1 MTRPADRGPI
11 YRIFGENI
19 YKTHIRKEDKQAIID
34 ATSDWRADGQMDL
47 EEFEYVFP
55 RWLEQNEEIL
65 DHTEAQT
72 GQQGTDWWDEE
83 PVWGKSMT
91 EGIYLKSDDTCIGFE
106 RCRILE
112 WSMSNEITALV
123 PSARENGYYIENSS
137 LGLKTLFE
145 TFGCRSIITQTP
157 TSVNTSKQPYKDIT
171 PTKVETRL
179 DRITPV
185 EYRETIL
192 TREWYTQWIN
202 EPEQSTLK
210 NIPYTYH
217 WKYTE

>member
-1 MTRPADRGPI
+1 MTRPANRGPI

-19 YKTHIRKEDKQAIID
+19 YKTHIKKEDKQAIID

-47 EEFEYVFP
+47 EEFEYVFQ

-72 GQQGTDWWDEE
+72 GQQGTDWWYEE

-123 PSARENGYYIENSS
+123 PSARENGYYIETSS
-137 LGLKTLFE
+137 LGLNTLF
-145 TFGCRSIITQTP
+145 GRIIYWTVGFYNI
-157 TSVNTSKQPYKDIT
+157 SLRFVDY
-171 PTKVETRL
+171 RL
-179 DRITPV
+179 SC
-185 EYRETIL
+185 YCF
-192 TREWYTQWIN
+192 
-202 EPEQSTLK
+202 
-210 NIPYTYH
+210 
-217 WKYTE
+217 